1 MSLPSRID
9 PLYFFGGLY
18 AKLVCSECTSF
29 LLFLFLDIT
38 DVWDKKRAAIECM
51 EGQHHLWNYYTN
63 VAQNR
68 GNHFRRN
75 SGGMAGGRPAEYAE
89 AFETVYPVCKDEL

>member
-1 MSLPSRID
+1 MNVLLAI
-9 PLYFFGGLY
+9 LYLIGGLFTMMMSFY
-18 AKLVCSECTSF
+18 LVLCF
-29 LLFLFLDIT
+29 IQWIA
-38 DVWDKKRAAIECM
+38 DVWDEKRAAIECM

-89 AFETVYPVCKDEL
+89 AFETVYPICKDEL

>member
-1 MSLPSRID
+1 
-9 PLYFFGGLY
+9 
-18 AKLVCSECTSF
+18 
-29 LLFLFLDIT
+29 
-38 DVWDKKRAAIECM
+38 M

-89 AFETVYPVCKDEL
+89 AFETIYPVCKDEL